1 MPVRVRPQVPLLIFH
16 NPYYILKLTCNGE
29 IMQNNLFDN
38 LKLIK
43 EKINQEEKMS
53 KDKLIEVEKQEKE
66 QKLQDQFVRFMKESG
81 IKKLS

>member
-1 MPVRVRPQVPLLIFH
+1 
-16 NPYYILKLTCNGE
+16 
-29 IMQNNLFDN
+29 MQNNLFDN

-43 EKINQEEKMS
+43 EKLNQEEKMS
-53 KDKLIEVEKQEKE
+53 KDKLIAVEKQEKE